1 MIKLEDSIGF
11 LINRAAFAMKRSLE
25 HKFTAHDLTAPQWAV
40 LNQLWQKDGQSLV
53 ELGNNLYFD
62 KATMT
67 GIIDRLDRKFLL
79 TKVRDIQD
87 RRLVRVYLTE
97 EGTRLQQELPP
108 LAIAINQLATK
119 GFSKNDTERLKSYL
133 RMLWNNLER

>member
-1 MIKLEDSIGF
+1 MIKLDDSIGF

-25 HKFTAHDLTAPQWAV
+25 HKLVAYGLTAPQWAV

-67 GIIDRLDRKFLL
+67 GIIDRLDQKSLL
-79 TKVRDIQD
+79 TKTRDIQD
-87 RRLVRVYLTE
+87 RRLVRAYLSP
-97 EGTRLQQELPP
+97 EGARLQKALPP
-108 LAIAINQLATK
+108 LAVATNQSATQ
-119 GFSKNDTERLKSYL
+119 GFSKKDTERLKNYL
-133 RMLWNNLER
+133 RMLWNNLE